1 MNITYES
8 RTIRIFISSTFE
20 DMKEER
26 DYLITKIFPKLAAE
40 AAKRDVTLIPLD
52 LRWGISEEE
61 SRTGKVIEICLQEI
75 EQSRP
80 FFIGLLGNRYGWCPP
95 KEELQKNTAL
105 QERYN
110 WVEADISEGLSV
122 TEMEIQYG
130 ALRNP
135 EKIDAFLSQVL
146 PSSPLSISVKIR
158 LGYSHAEE
166 VFPVVEVLNRYP
178 LDYVAVHPRTG
189 RQLYEGTADWEKFDQ
204 ARRLLKHPC
213 IYNGD
218 VDSVEKAEAFAARFP
233 MVRRVMIGR
242 GVVADPF
249 LPCRLSG
256 FSIAEEEK
264 PVYFARFVAVL
275 WRNYRQGGLPEKA
288 ALQRQKLFWSRF
300 RGDFVPEGAF
310 EAVKQVENA
319 DAYEEVCRKAFGEA
333 GMEVWEKAK

>member
-1 MNITYES
+1 MDGITDCHYRNAWQEVFGAFS
-8 RTIRIFISSTFE
+8 RMEKAVSPFVTLVRGKKVKRSHLSDLFPE
-20 DMKEER
+20 NNRMKVEPQILGNEPEL
-26 DYLITKIFPKLAAE
+26 YLPMAE
-40 AAKRDVTLIPLD
+40 ALAGMGYVSVNWNLGCPMRQVASKQR
-52 LRWGISEEE
+52 GS
-61 SRTGKVIEICLQEI
+61 
-75 EQSRP
+75 
-80 FFIGLLGNRYGWCPP
+80 GLLPY
-95 KEELQKNTAL
+95 
-105 QERYN
+105 
-110 WVEADISEGLSV
+110 
-122 TEMEIQYG
+122 
-130 ALRNP
+130 P

-146 PSSPLSISVKIR
+146 PSSPLSVSVKIR
-158 LGYSHAEE
+158 LGYSRAEE

-218 VDSVEKAEAFAARFP
+218 VDSVEKAEAFAASFP

-300 RGDFVPEGAF
+300 RGDFVPDGAF

-333 GMEVWEKAK
+333 GMEAWEEAR